1 MATAQVGV
9 VILGAGPAGL
19 VLGNLLLDRGID
31 CVILERRDR
40 GAVEGRAR
48 AGFLAAHSVR
58 VLTEHGLAA
67 GLLARGRT
75 HTSCLFRSDRG
86 EFTLDY
92 GKSGLGEPHTVYPQQ
107 ELVRDLIAE
116 YLRRGG
122 EIRFGAEAEEVT
134 EEAAEGRVRVR
145 VRGGADVTGRYAAG
159 CDGHRGTGRAALTA
173 RGTRT
178 ARWDHGVSWLAVLV
192 AAPPSLAAVGYA
204 LHERGFAGH
213 MARTATVT
221 RYYLQ
226 CPRGTDPADWSED
239 RIWTELATR
248 LRTAEFGPLRH
259 GPVLEKAVVDLRSD
273 VLESPGAG
281 RLWLAGDAAG
291 LISPSAAKG
300 ANLAVLQ
307 AELLA
312 LALEG
317 ALAHGDRTGLARYA
331 ADCLPRVWRAHEFSH
346 WMSGLLH
353 GPADPHGASTG
364 TGTDSGTGGGDQ
376 ARYGRALQYAR
387 LESLRTSRT
396 HQDFFAENYT
406 GI

>member
-19 VLGNLLLDRGID
+19 VLGNLLLERGID
-31 CVILERRDR
+31 CVILERRSR
-40 GAVEGRAR
+40 AAVEGRAR

-67 GLLARGRT
+67 GLLTRGKT
-75 HTSCLFRSDRG
+75 HTTCLFRSDRG

-92 GKSGLGEPHTVYPQQ
+92 GKLGQGEAHTVYPQQ
-107 ELVRDLIAE
+107 ELVRDLVAE

-122 EIRFGAEAEEVT
+122 EIRFGAEAAAV
-134 EEAAEGRVRVR
+134 AEGTVR
-145 VRGGADVTGRYAAG
+145 VRGGADVTGRYVAG

-173 RGTRT
+173 RGVRT
-178 ARWDHGVSWLAVLV
+178 ARRDHGVSWLAVLA
-192 AAPPSLAAVGYA
+192 AAPPSLEAVGYA

-239 RIWTELATR
+239 RIWDELVTR
-248 LRTAEFGPLRH
+248 MRTAEFGPLRE
-259 GPVLEKAVVDLRSD
+259 GAVLEKAVVDLRSD
-273 VLESPGAG
+273 VLAVPGAG

-307 AELLA
+307 AESLARALEAA
-312 LALEG
+312 LAQD
-317 ALAHGDRTGLARYA
+317 DRTGLARYA

-353 GPADPHGASTG
+353 GPVGAD
-364 TGTDSGTGGGDQ
+364 DE
-376 ARYGRALQYAR
+376 ARYTRELQYAR
-387 LESLRTSRT
+387 LESLRTSRA

>member
-19 VLGNLLLDRGID
+19 VLGNLLLERGID
-31 CVILERRDR
+31 CVILERRSR
-40 GAVEGRAR
+40 AAVEGRAR

-67 GLLARGRT
+67 GLLARGKT
-75 HTSCLFRSDRG
+75 HTTCLFRSDRG

-92 GKSGLGEPHTVYPQQ
+92 GKLGQGEAHTVYPQQ
-107 ELVRDLIAE
+107 ELVRDLVAE

-122 EIRFGAEAEEVT
+122 EIRFGAEAAEVT
-134 EEAAEGRVRVR
+134 GGTVRVP
-145 VRGGADVTGRYAAG
+145 GGADVTGRYVAG
-159 CDGHRGTGRAALTA
+159 CDGHRGSGRAALTA
-173 RGTRT
+173 RGVRT
-178 ARWDHGVSWLAVLV
+178 ARRDNGVSWLAVLV
-192 AAPPSLAAVGYA
+192 AAPPSLEAVGYA

-226 CPRGTDPADWSED
+226 CPRGTAPADWSED
-239 RIWTELATR
+239 RIWDELVTR
-248 LRTAEFGPLRH
+248 MRTAEFGPLRE
-259 GPVLEKAVVDLRSD
+259 GTVLEKAVVDLRSD
-273 VLESPGAG
+273 VLAVPGVG

-307 AELLA
+307 AESLARALETA
-312 LALEG
+312 LAQN
-317 ALAHGDRTGLARYA
+317 DRIGLARYA

-353 GPADPHGASTG
+353 GPAGPD
-364 TGTDSGTGGGDQ
+364 DDE
-376 ARYGRALQYAR
+376 ARYARQLQYAR
-387 LESLRTSRT
+387 LESLRTSRA

>member
-1 MATAQVGV
+1 MGKRFDSGARTETRTGV
-9 VILGAGPAGL
+9 VIVGAGPAGL

-31 CVILERRDR
+31 CVILERRGR
-40 GAVEGRAR
+40 EAVEGRAR

-58 VLTEHGLAA
+58 VLTRHGLAD
-67 GLLARGRT
+67 GLSARGWT
-75 HTSCLFRSDRG
+75 HQTCLFRSERG

-92 GKSGLGEPHTVYPQQ
+92 GALGRGEVHTVYPQQ
-107 ELVRDLIAE
+107 ELVRDLLAE

-122 EIRFGAEAEEVT
+122 DVRFDTEVEEIT
-134 EEAAEGRVRVR
+134 EDGRVRVAD
-145 VRGGADVTGRYAAG
+145 GAEVAGRFVAG
-159 CDGHRGTGRAALTA
+159 CDGHRGVARATMAA
-173 RGTRT
+173 HGTRT

-192 AAPPSLAAVGYA
+192 EAPPSLEAVGYA

-226 CPRGTDPADWSED
+226 CPRGTDPADWSAD
-239 RIWTELATR
+239 RIWTELANR
-248 LRTAEFGPLRH
+248 FRTDEFGVLKD

-273 VLESPGAG
+273 VLDSPGAG

-307 AELLA
+307 AERLA
-312 LALEG
+312 RALVS
-317 ALAHGDRTGLARYA
+317 ALTRDDESDLARYA

-353 GPADPHGASTG
+353 GPTAEDTEHTVDARV
-364 TGTDSGTGGGDQ
+364 
-376 ARYGRALQYAR
+376 RYGRALQYAR
-387 LESLRTSRT
+387 LDSLRTSRA

>member
-1 MATAQVGV
+1 MGKRVHTGTQVAV

-19 VLGNLLLDRGID
+19 VLGNLLLDRGVD
-31 CVILERRDR
+31 CVILERRGR
-40 GAVEGRAR
+40 AAVEGRAR

-58 VLTEHGLAA
+58 VLSGNGLGA
-67 GLLARGRT
+67 GVLARGRT
-75 HTSCLFRSDRG
+75 HQTCLFRSDRG

-92 GKSGLGEPHTVYPQQ
+92 GQLGQGETHTVYPQQ
-107 ELVRDLIAE
+107 ELVRDLVAE

-122 EIRFGAEAEEVT
+122 DLRFEAEAEEV
-134 EEAAEGRVRVR
+134 AEGRVRL
-145 VRGGADVTGRYAAG
+145 RGGAEVTGRYVAG
-159 CDGHRGTGRAALTA
+159 CDGHRGVARRALT
-173 RGTRT
+173 GQGVRT
-178 ARWDHGVSWLAVLV
+178 DRWDHQVSWLAVLV
-192 AAPPSLAAVGYA
+192 QAPPSLAAVGYA

-213 MARTATVT
+213 MARTESVT

-239 RIWTELATR
+239 RIWAELATR
-248 LRTAEFGPLRH
+248 MRTGEFGPLRE
-259 GPVLEKAVVDLRSD
+259 GAVLEKAVVDLRSD
-273 VLESPGAG
+273 VLETPGAG

-312 LALEG
+312 QALHA
-317 ALAHGDRTGLARYA
+317 ALARGDESGLARYA

-353 GPADPHGASTG
+353 GPAVDGAA
-364 TGTDSGTGGGDQ
+364 

-387 LESLRTSRT
+387 LDSLRTSRT

>member
-1 MATAQVGV
+1 MGKRFDSGARTGVRTGV
-9 VILGAGPAGL
+9 VIVGAGPAGL

-31 CVILERRDR
+31 CVILERRGR
-40 GAVEGRAR
+40 EAVEGRAR

-58 VLTEHGLAA
+58 VLTQHGLAD
-67 GLLARGRT
+67 GMLAKGHTHRT
-75 HTSCLFRSDRG
+75 CLFRSEQG

-92 GKSGLGEPHTVYPQQ
+92 GELGRGEVHTVYPQQ
-107 ELVRDLIAE
+107 ELVRDLLAE

-122 EIRFGAEAEEVT
+122 EIRFDTEVEEIS
-134 EEAAEGRVRVR
+134 EGGRVRTSDGTDFVGCY
-145 VRGGADVTGRYAAG
+145 VAG
-159 CDGHRGTGRAALTA
+159 CDGHRGVARATMTA
-173 RGTRT
+173 HGTRT

-192 AAPPSLAAVGYA
+192 EAPPSMEAVGYA

-239 RIWTELATR
+239 RIWAELETR
-248 LRTAEFGPLRH
+248 FRVDEFGQLKD

-273 VLESPGAG
+273 VLDTPGEG

-307 AELLA
+307 AERLAQALVLA
-312 LALEG
+312 LKHADES
-317 ALAHGDRTGLARYA
+317 DLARYA
-331 ADCLPRVWRAHEFSH
+331 SDCLPRVWRAHEFSH

-353 GPADPHGASTG
+353 GPSAEDAENTVEAH
-364 TGTDSGTGGGDQ
+364 

-387 LESLRTSRT
+387 LDSLRTSRT

>member
-1 MATAQVGV
+1 MAEAQAGV
-9 VILGAGPAGL
+9 VIVGAGPAGL
-19 VLGNLLLDRGID
+19 VLGNLLLDHGVD
-31 CVILERRDR
+31 CVILERRSR
-40 GAVEGRAR
+40 AAVEGRAR

-58 VLTEHGLAA
+58 VLTDNGLAA

-75 HTSCLFRSDRG
+75 HTTCQFRSERG

-92 GKSGLGEPHTVYPQQ
+92 ARLGRGEVHTVYPQQ
-107 ELVRDLIAE
+107 ELVRDLVAE
-116 YLRRGG
+116 FLRRGG
-122 EIRFGAEAEEVT
+122 DLRFGT
-134 EEAAEGRVRVR
+134 EAADVTDGRVRVR
-145 VRGGADVTGRYAAG
+145 DGADVTGRYVAG
-159 CDGHRGTGRAALTA
+159 CDGHRGVGRTALTA
-173 RGTRT
+173 HGVRT
-178 ARWDHGVSWLAVLV
+178 ARWDHGVSWLAVLA
-192 AAPPSLAAVGYA
+192 AAPPSLAATGYA

-226 CPRGTDPADWSED
+226 CPRGTAPADWSEH
-239 RIWTELATR
+239 RIWAELATR
-248 LRTAEFGPLRH
+248 MRTAEFGPLRE
-259 GPVLEKAVVDLRSD
+259 GAVLERTVVDLRSD
-273 VLESPGAG
+273 VLESPGTG

-307 AELLA
+307 AESLARAFAAALLR
-312 LALEG
+312 
-317 ALAHGDRTGLARYA
+317 GDESGLARYA

-353 GPADPHGASTG
+353 GPAAAGA
-364 TGTDSGTGGGDQ
+364 GDGDRDE

-387 LESLRTSRT
+387 LESLRTSRR

>member
-1 MATAQVGV
+1 MGKRFDLGVQSGV
-9 VILGAGPAGL
+9 VIVGAGPAGL
-19 VLGNLLLDRGID
+19 VLGNLLLDQGID
-31 CVILERRDR
+31 CVILERRER
-40 GAVEGRAR
+40 AAVEGRAR

-58 VLTEHGLAA
+58 VLTEHGLGA
-67 GLLARGRT
+67 GVLARGRT
-75 HTSCLFRSDRG
+75 HGTCLFRSEHG

-92 GKSGLGEPHTVYPQQ
+92 GQLGQGEVHTVYPQQ
-107 ELVRDLIAE
+107 ELVRDLLAE

-122 EIRFGAEAEEVT
+122 EIRFGAQVVEVDEAEEAEEVP
-134 EEAAEGRVRVR
+134 EGRVRVR
-145 VRGGADVTGRYAAG
+145 VRGGADVTGRYVAG
-159 CDGHRGTGRAALTA
+159 CDGHRGAARAAFAA
-173 RGTRT
+173 RGART
-178 ARWDHGVSWLAVLV
+178 ARWDHGVTWLAVLV
-192 AAPPSLAAVGYA
+192 QAPPSLSAVGYA

-213 MARTATVT
+213 MARTQSVT

-226 CPRGTDPADWSED
+226 CPRGTEPADWSED

-248 LRTAEFGPLRH
+248 LRTAEFGPLRQ

-307 AELLA
+307 AERLA
-312 LALEG
+312 RAFTDALTR
-317 ALAHGDRTGLARYA
+317 GDGSGLARYA
-331 ADCLPRVWRAHEFSH
+331 SDCLPRVWRAHEFSH

-353 GPADPHGASTG
+353 GPAADDGE
-364 TGTDSGTGGGDQ
+364 

>member
-1 MATAQVGV
+1 MKKRFHSGEQVAV

-19 VLGNLLLDRGID
+19 VLGNLLLDRGVD
-31 CVILERRDR
+31 CVILERRSR
-40 GAVEGRAR
+40 AAVEGRAR

-58 VLTEHGLAA
+58 VLADHGLAA
-67 GLLARGRT
+67 GVRARGRT
-75 HTSCLFRSDRG
+75 HRTCLFRSDRG

-92 GKSGLGEPHTVYPQQ
+92 GKLGQGEVHTVYPQQ
-107 ELVRDLIAE
+107 ELVRDLVAE

-122 EIRFGAEAEEVT
+122 DLRFEAEAEEIVR
-134 EEAAEGRVRVR
+134 GRVR
-145 VRGGADVTGRYAAG
+145 VRGGAEVTGRYVAG
-159 CDGHRGTGRAALTA
+159 CDGHRGVARRALTA
-173 RGTRT
+173 RGTRVD
-178 ARWDHGVSWLAVLV
+178 RWDHGVSWLAVLV
-192 AAPPSLAAVGYA
+192 EAPPSMAAVGYA

-213 MARTATVT
+213 MARTESVT

-226 CPRGTDPADWSED
+226 CPRGTDSADWSED
-239 RIWTELATR
+239 RVWSELATR
-248 LRTAEFGPLRH
+248 MRTGEFGPLKQ

-273 VLESPGAG
+273 VLERPGAG
-281 RLWLAGDAAG
+281 QLWLAGDAAG

-312 LALEG
+312 EALHR
-317 ALAHGDRTGLARYA
+317 ALTTGDDSGFARYTA
-331 ADCLPRVWRAHEFSH
+331 SCLPRVWRAHEFSH

-353 GPADPHGASTG
+353 GPAGDGAEAG
-364 TGTDSGTGGGDQ
+364 
-376 ARYGRALQYAR
+376 YGRALQYAR
-387 LESLRTSRT
+387 LDSLRDSRA

>member
-1 MATAQVGV
+1 MGKRFDTGEQFGV
-9 VILGAGPAGL
+9 VIVGAGPAGL
-19 VLGNLLLDRGID
+19 VLGNLLLDRGVD

-40 GAVEGRAR
+40 EAVEGRAR

-58 VLTEHGLAA
+58 VLTENGLAA
-67 GLLARGRT
+67 GVRARGREHGT
-75 HTSCLFRSDRG
+75 CLFRSGQG

-92 GKSGLGEPHTVYPQQ
+92 GRLGRGEVHTVYPQQ
-107 ELVRDLIAE
+107 ELVRDLVAE

-122 EIRFGAEAEEVT
+122 ELRFGVEAEEI
-134 EEAAEGRVRVR
+134 AEGRVRVR
-145 VRGGADVTGRYAAG
+145 GAADVTGRYVAG
-159 CDGHRGTGRAALTA
+159 CDGHRGVARRALTA
-173 RGTRT
+173 QGVPT
-178 ARWDHGVSWLAVLV
+178 ARRDHGVSWLAVLA
-192 AAPPSLAAVGYA
+192 AAPPSLSAVGYA

-213 MARTATVT
+213 MARTRTVT

-226 CPRGTDPADWSED
+226 CPRGTDPADWDED
-239 RIWTELATR
+239 RIWAELATR
-248 LRTAEFGPLRH
+248 MRTAEFGPLTSGR
-259 GPVLEKAVVDLRSD
+259 VLERAVVDLRSD
-273 VLESPGAG
+273 VLQSPGAG

-307 AELLA
+307 AERLA
-312 LALEG
+312 RAFEEALVRGDEG
-317 ALAHGDRTGLARYA
+317 GLERYA

-353 GPADPHGASTG
+353 GPA
-364 TGTDSGTGGGDQ
+364 GDDAE

-387 LESLRTSRT
+387 LESLRTSRA
-396 HQDFFAENYT
+396 HQDHFAENYT

>member
-1 MATAQVGV
+1 MATAQVDA

-40 GAVEGRAR
+40 AAVEGRAR
-48 AGFLAAHSVR
+48 AGFLAPHSVR

-67 GLLARGRT
+67 GLLARGTT
-75 HTSCLFRSDRG
+75 HTTCLFRSESG

-107 ELVRDLIAE
+107 ELVRDLVAE

-122 EIRFGAEAEEVT
+122 EIRFGAEAEQV
-134 EEAAEGRVRVR
+134 AEGRVR
-145 VRGGADVTGRYAAG
+145 VRGGADVTGRYVAG

-173 RGTRT
+173 RGIRT

-192 AAPPSLAAVGYA
+192 AAPPSLEAVGYA

-226 CPRGTDPADWSED
+226 CPRGTAPADWSQD

-248 LRTAEFGPLRH
+248 LRAAEFGPLRD
-259 GPVLEKAVVDLRSD
+259 GTVLEKAVVDLRSD

-300 ANLAVLQ
+300 ANLAILQ

-312 LALEG
+312 RALEE
-317 ALAHGDRTGLARYA
+317 ALAHGDGTGLARYA

-353 GPADPHGASTG
+353 GPAGADGTG
-364 TGTDSGTGGGDQ
+364 TGTGDADE
-376 ARYGRALQYAR
+376 ARYARALQYAR

>member
-1 MATAQVGV
+1 MGKRFYTGTQAGV

-19 VLGNLLLDRGID
+19 VLGNLLLDRGVD
-31 CVILERRDR
+31 CVILERRSR
-40 GAVEGRAR
+40 AAVEGRAR

-58 VLTEHGLAA
+58 ILAENGLGAGVLG
-67 GLLARGRT
+67 RGRT
-75 HTSCLFRSDRG
+75 HGTCLFRSDRG

-92 GKSGLGEPHTVYPQQ
+92 GRLGRGEVHTVYPQQ
-107 ELVRDLIAE
+107 ELVRDLVAE

-122 EIRFGAEAEEVT
+122 DLRFETEAEDVS
-134 EEAAEGRVRVR
+134 EGRVR
-145 VRGGADVTGRYAAG
+145 VRGGADVTGRYVAG
-159 CDGHRGTGRAALTA
+159 CDGHRGVARRALAA
-173 RGTRT
+173 RGVS
-178 ARWDHGVSWLAVLV
+178 ADRWDHGVSWLAVLV
-192 AAPPSLAAVGYA
+192 QAPPSLAAVGYA

-213 MARTATVT
+213 MARTASVT

-226 CPRGTDPADWSED
+226 CPRGTDSADWSEE
-239 RIWTELATR
+239 RIWAELATR
-248 LRTAEFGPLRH
+248 MRTAEFGPLH
-259 GPVLEKAVVDLRSD
+259 EGAVLEKAVVDLRSD

-312 LALEG
+312 RALHG
-317 ALAHGDRTGLARYA
+317 ALAHGDENGLARYA

-353 GPADPHGASTG
+353 GPAD
-364 TGTDSGTGGGDQ
+364 DSAE

-396 HQDFFAENYT
+396 HQDLFAENYT

>member
-1 MATAQVGV
+1 MAKRFDSGARTGV
-9 VILGAGPAGL
+9 VIVGAGPAGL
-19 VLGNLLLDRGID
+19 VLGNLLLAQGID

-40 GAVEGRAR
+40 EAVEGRAR

-67 GLLARGRT
+67 GLLARGRPHGT
-75 HTSCLFRSDRG
+75 CLFRSEQG

-92 GKSGLGEPHTVYPQQ
+92 GKLGQGEVHTVYPQQ
-107 ELVRDLIAE
+107 ELVRDLLAE

-122 EIRFGAEAEEVT
+122 EVRFGAEVEEI
-134 EEAAEGRVRVR
+134 AEGRVRVR
-145 VRGGADVTGRYAAG
+145 GAEDVTGRYVAG
-159 CDGHRGTGRAALTA
+159 CDGHRGVGRRALTA
-173 RGTRT
+173 HGIGT
-178 ARWDHGVSWLAVLV
+178 ARWDHGVTWLAVLV
-192 AAPPSLAAVGYA
+192 EAPPSLAAVGYA
-204 LHERGFAGH
+204 LHDRGFAGH
-213 MARTATVT
+213 MARTETVT

-226 CPRGTDPADWSED
+226 CPRGTDPANWDED
-239 RIWTELATR
+239 RVWAELAQR
-248 LRTAEFGPLRH
+248 LRTDEFGPLKR
-259 GPVLEKAVVDLRSD
+259 GPVLEKTVVDLRSD
-273 VLESPGAG
+273 VLDSPGTG

-307 AELLA
+307 AERLA
-312 LALEG
+312 EAFVAALTR
-317 ALAHGDRTGLARYA
+317 GDETDFARYA
-331 ADCLPRVWRAHEFSH
+331 SYCLPRVWRAHEFSH

-353 GPADPHGASTG
+353 GPSADDPE
-364 TGTDSGTGGGDQ
+364 

-387 LESLRTSRT
+387 LDSLRTSRA

>member
-19 VLGNLLLDRGID
+19 VLGNLLLERGID
-31 CVILERRDR
+31 CVILERRSR
-40 GAVEGRAR
+40 AAVEGRAR

-67 GLLARGRT
+67 GLMARGKT
-75 HTSCLFRSDRG
+75 HTTCLFRSDRG

-92 GKSGLGEPHTVYPQQ
+92 GKLGQGEAHTVYPQQ
-107 ELVRDLIAE
+107 ELVRDLVAE

-122 EIRFGAEAEEVT
+122 EIRFGAEAAAVT
-134 EEAAEGRVRVR
+134 EGTVR
-145 VRGGADVTGRYAAG
+145 VRGGADVTGRYVAG

-173 RGTRT
+173 RGVRT
-178 ARWDHGVSWLAVLV
+178 ARRDHGVSWLAVLA
-192 AAPPSLAAVGYA
+192 AAPPSLEAVGYA

-239 RIWTELATR
+239 RIWDELVTR
-248 LRTAEFGPLRH
+248 MRAAEFGPLRE
-259 GPVLEKAVVDLRSD
+259 GAVLEKTVVDLRSD
-273 VLESPGAG
+273 VLAVPGAG

-307 AELLA
+307 AESLARALEAA
-312 LALEG
+312 LAQD
-317 ALAHGDRTGLARYA
+317 DRTGLARYA

-353 GPADPHGASTG
+353 GPVGAD
-364 TGTDSGTGGGDQ
+364 DE
-376 ARYGRALQYAR
+376 ARYTRELQYAR
-387 LESLRTSRT
+387 LESLRTSRA

>member
-1 MATAQVGV
+1 MGKRFDSGARTGV
-9 VILGAGPAGL
+9 VIVGAGPAGL
-19 VLGNLLLDRGID
+19 VLGNLLLDQGID
-31 CVILERRDR
+31 CVILERRGR
-40 GAVEGRAR
+40 EAVEGRAR

-58 VLTEHGLAA
+58 VLTRHGLAD
-67 GLLARGRT
+67 GLLARGHTHRT
-75 HTSCLFRSDRG
+75 CLFRSDRG

-92 GKSGLGEPHTVYPQQ
+92 GALGRGDVHTVYPQQ
-107 ELVRDLIAE
+107 ELVRDLLAA

-122 EIRFGAEAEEVT
+122 AIRFDTEAEEISG
-134 EEAAEGRVRVR
+134 GRVRTSD
-145 VRGGADVTGRYAAG
+145 GTDVAGHYVAG
-159 CDGHRGTGRAALTA
+159 CDGHRGVARATMAA
-173 RGTRT
+173 HGTRT
-178 ARWDHGVSWLAVLV
+178 ARWDHGVSWLAVL
-192 AAPPSLAAVGYA
+192 AEAPPSMEAVGYA
-204 LHERGFAGH
+204 LHTRGFAGH

-239 RIWTELATR
+239 RIWTELGIR
-248 LRTAEFGPLRH
+248 LRVDEFGQLKD

-273 VLESPGAG
+273 VLDSPGEG

-307 AELLA
+307 AERLA
-312 LALEG
+312 QAMAAALK
-317 ALAHGDRTGLARYA
+317 HGNGNDLDRYA

-353 GPADPHGASTG
+353 GPSAEDAEHPVEAH
-364 TGTDSGTGGGDQ
+364 

-387 LESLRTSRT
+387 LDSLRTSRA

>member
-19 VLGNLLLDRGID
+19 VLGNLLLERGID
-31 CVILERRDR
+31 CVILERRSR
-40 GAVEGRAR
+40 AAVEGRAR

-67 GLLARGRT
+67 GLMARGKT
-75 HTSCLFRSDRG
+75 HTTCLFRSDRG

-92 GKSGLGEPHTVYPQQ
+92 GKLGQGEAHTVYPQQ
-107 ELVRDLIAE
+107 ELVRDLVAE

-122 EIRFGAEAEEVT
+122 EIRFGAEAAAVT
-134 EEAAEGRVRVR
+134 EGTVR
-145 VRGGADVTGRYAAG
+145 VRGDADVTGRYVAG

-173 RGTRT
+173 RGVRT
-178 ARWDHGVSWLAVLV
+178 ARRDHGVSWLAVLA
-192 AAPPSLAAVGYA
+192 AAPPSLEAVGYA

-239 RIWTELATR
+239 RIWDELVTR
-248 LRTAEFGPLRH
+248 MRAAEFGPLRE
-259 GPVLEKAVVDLRSD
+259 GAVLEKTLVDLRSD
-273 VLESPGAG
+273 VLAVPGAG

-307 AELLA
+307 AESLARALEAA
-312 LALEG
+312 LAQD
-317 ALAHGDRTGLARYA
+317 DRTGLARYA

-353 GPADPHGASTG
+353 GPVGAD
-364 TGTDSGTGGGDQ
+364 DE
-376 ARYGRALQYAR
+376 ARYTRELQYAR
-387 LESLRTSRT
+387 LESLRTSRA

>member
-1 MATAQVGV
+1 MGKRFDLGELVGV
-9 VILGAGPAGL
+9 VIVGAGPAGL
-19 VLGNLLLDRGID
+19 VLGNLLLDRGVD
-31 CVILERRDR
+31 CVILERRAR
-40 GAVEGRAR
+40 EAVEGRAR

-58 VLTEHGLAA
+58 VLTENGLAN
-67 GLLARGRT
+67 GLRARGRT
-75 HTSCLFRSDRG
+75 HATCLFRSDRG

-92 GKSGLGEPHTVYPQQ
+92 GRLGRGEVHTVYPQQ
-107 ELVRDLIAE
+107 DLVRDLVAE

-122 EIRFGAEAEEVT
+122 ELRFGQEVEEIS
-134 EEAAEGRVRVR
+134 EGRVRVR
-145 VRGGADVTGRYAAG
+145 GGHDVTARYVAG
-159 CDGHRGTGRAALTA
+159 CDGHRGVARRTLTA

-178 ARWDHGVSWLAVLV
+178 SRWDHGVSWLAVL
-192 AAPPSLAAVGYA
+192 AEAPPSMTAVGYA

-213 MARTATVT
+213 MARTANIT

-226 CPRGTDPADWSED
+226 CPRGTDPAEWSDD

-248 LRTAEFGPLRH
+248 MRTAEFGTLRQ

-312 LALEG
+312 RALTR
-317 ALAHGDRTGLARYA
+317 ALTRGDESGLARYA
-331 ADCLPRVWRAHEFSH
+331 ADALPRVWRAHEFSH

-353 GPADPHGASTG
+353 GPADDGAE
-364 TGTDSGTGGGDQ
+364 

>member
-9 VILGAGPAGL
+9 VIVGAGPAGL

-40 GAVEGRAR
+40 AAVEGRAR

-58 VLTEHGLAA
+58 VLTEHGLSA
-67 GLLARGRT
+67 GLLARGKT
-75 HTSCLFRSDRG
+75 HTTCLFRSDRG

-122 EIRFGAEAEEVT
+122 EIRFGAEAEEVAG
-134 EEAAEGRVRVR
+134 EAAGEAAEGRVR
-145 VRGGADVTGRYAAG
+145 VRGGADVTGRYVAG
-159 CDGHRGTGRAALTA
+159 CDGHRGIGRAALTA
-173 RGTRT
+173 HGTRT
-178 ARWDHGVSWLAVLV
+178 ARRDHGVSWLAVLV
-192 AAPPSLAAVGYA
+192 AAPPSLEAVGYA

-213 MARTATVT
+213 MARTAAVT

-226 CPRGTDPADWSED
+226 CPRGTAPADWSED

-259 GPVLEKAVVDLRSD
+259 GAVLEKAVVDLRSD

-300 ANLAVLQ
+300 ANLAILQ

-312 LALEG
+312 RALEG
-317 ALAHGDRTGLARYA
+317 ALAHGDGTGLARYA

-353 GPADPHGASTG
+353 GPAGEEDE
-364 TGTDSGTGGGDQ
+364 

>member
-1 MATAQVGV
+1 MGKRFDSGARTGV
-9 VILGAGPAGL
+9 VIVGAGPAGL
-19 VLGNLLLDRGID
+19 VLGNLLLDQGID
-31 CVILERRDR
+31 CVILERRGR
-40 GAVEGRAR
+40 EAVEGRAR

-58 VLTEHGLAA
+58 VLTRHGLAD
-67 GLLARGRT
+67 GLLARGHTHRT
-75 HTSCLFRSDRG
+75 CLFRSDRG

-92 GKSGLGEPHTVYPQQ
+92 GALGRGDVHTVYPQQ
-107 ELVRDLIAE
+107 ELVRDLLAA

-122 EIRFGAEAEEVT
+122 AIRFDTEAEEISG
-134 EEAAEGRVRVR
+134 GRVRTSD
-145 VRGGADVTGRYAAG
+145 GTDVAGHYVAG
-159 CDGHRGTGRAALTA
+159 CDGHRGVARATMAA
-173 RGTRT
+173 HGTRT
-178 ARWDHGVSWLAVLV
+178 ARWDHGVSWLAVL
-192 AAPPSLAAVGYA
+192 AEAPPSMEAVGYA
-204 LHERGFAGH
+204 LHTRGFAGH

-239 RIWTELATR
+239 RIWTELGIR
-248 LRTAEFGPLRH
+248 LRVDEFGQLKD

-273 VLESPGAG
+273 VLDSPGEG

-307 AELLA
+307 AERLA
-312 LALEG
+312 QAMAAALK
-317 ALAHGDRTGLARYA
+317 HGNGNDLDRYV

-353 GPADPHGASTG
+353 GPSAEDTEHPVEAH
-364 TGTDSGTGGGDQ
+364 

-387 LESLRTSRT
+387 LDSLRTSRA

>member
-1 MATAQVGV
+1 MGKRFDSGARTGV
-9 VILGAGPAGL
+9 VIVGAGPAGL
-19 VLGNLLLDRGID
+19 VLGNLLLDQGID
-31 CVILERRDR
+31 CVILERRGR
-40 GAVEGRAR
+40 EAVEGRAR

-58 VLTEHGLAA
+58 VLTRHGLAD
-67 GLLARGRT
+67 GLLAKGHTHRT
-75 HTSCLFRSDRG
+75 CLFRSEQG

-92 GKSGLGEPHTVYPQQ
+92 GELGRGEVHTVYPQQ
-107 ELVRDLIAE
+107 ELVRDLLAE

-122 EIRFGAEAEEVT
+122 EIRFDTEAEEIS
-134 EEAAEGRVRVR
+134 EGGRVRTSD
-145 VRGGADVTGRYAAG
+145 GTDITGRYVAG
-159 CDGHRGTGRAALTA
+159 CDGHRGVARATMTA
-173 RGTRT
+173 HGTRT

-192 AAPPSLAAVGYA
+192 EAPPSMEAVGYA

-226 CPRGTDPADWSED
+226 CPRGTDPADWNED
-239 RIWTELATR
+239 RVWTELATR
-248 LRTAEFGPLRH
+248 LRVDEFGQLKD

-273 VLESPGAG
+273 VLDTPGTG
-281 RLWLAGDAAG
+281 HLWLAGDAAG

-307 AELLA
+307 AERLARALTLA
-312 LALEG
+312 LKHADDSDL
-317 ALAHGDRTGLARYA
+317 DRYA

-353 GPADPHGASTG
+353 GPSAEDADHTVEAH
-364 TGTDSGTGGGDQ
+364 

-387 LESLRTSRT
+387 LDSLRTSRT

>member
-1 MATAQVGV
+1 MTTAQVGV

-40 GAVEGRAR
+40 AAVEGRAR

-67 GLLARGRT
+67 GLLARGKT
-75 HTSCLFRSDRG
+75 HTTCLFRSDRG

-92 GKSGLGEPHTVYPQQ
+92 GKLGLGEPHTVYPQQ

-122 EIRFGAEAEEVT
+122 EIRFGAEAAEVA
-134 EEAAEGRVRVR
+134 EEAPAARVRVR
-145 VRGGADVTGRYAAG
+145 VHGGADVTGRYVAG
-159 CDGHRGTGRAALTA
+159 CDGHRGTGRPALTA

-178 ARWDHGVSWLAVLV
+178 ARRDHGVSWLAVLV
-192 AAPPSLAAVGYA
+192 AAPPSLEAVGYA

-213 MARTATVT
+213 MARTDTVT

-226 CPRGTDPADWSED
+226 CPRGTAPADWSED

-248 LRTAEFGPLRH
+248 LRTAEFGPLRD

-273 VLESPGAG
+273 VLESPGTG

-312 LALEG
+312 RALET
-317 ALAHGDRTGLARYA
+317 ALAHGDATGLARYA
-331 ADCLPRVWRAHEFSH
+331 ADCLPHVWRAHEFSH

-353 GPADPHGASTG
+353 GPAGQD
-364 TGTDSGTGGGDQ
+364 DE

-387 LESLRTSRT
+387 LESLRTSRA

>member
-1 MATAQVGV
+1 MRKRFDLREQVGV
-9 VILGAGPAGL
+9 VIVGAGPAGL
-19 VLGNLLLDRGID
+19 VLGNLLLDRRID
-31 CVILERRDR
+31 CVILERRGR
-40 GAVEGRAR
+40 KAVEGRAR

-58 VLTEHGLAA
+58 VLTEHGL
-67 GLLARGRT
+67 GTGVRERGKRHST
-75 HTSCLFRSDRG
+75 CLFRSDQG

-92 GKSGLGEPHTVYPQQ
+92 GRLGRREVHTVHPQQ
-107 ELVRDLIAE
+107 ELVRDLMAE

-122 EIRFGAEAEEVT
+122 ELRFGAEAEEIH
-134 EEAAEGRVRVR
+134 EDGRVR
-145 VRGGADVTGRYAAG
+145 VRGGEDVRGRYVAG
-159 CDGHRGTGRAALTA
+159 CDGHRGSARAAQAA
-173 RGTRT
+173 RGVRT
-178 ARWDHGVSWLAVLV
+178 ARRDHRVSWLAMLV

-213 MARTATVT
+213 MARTDTVT

-226 CPRGTDPADWSED
+226 CPRGTDPADWSEE
-239 RIWTELATR
+239 RIWAELATR
-248 LRTAEFGPLRH
+248 MRTGEFGPLRQ
-259 GPVLEKAVVDLRSD
+259 GAVLEKTVVDLRSD
-273 VLESPGAG
+273 VLESPGAD

-312 LALEG
+312 LALES
-317 ALAHGDRTGLARYA
+317 ALAHGDDKGLDRYA

-353 GPADPHGASTG
+353 GPSGDGAE
-364 TGTDSGTGGGDQ
+364 
-376 ARYGRALQYAR
+376 ARYGRALQHAR
-387 LESLRTSRT
+387 LESLRTSRA

>member
-1 MATAQVGV
+1 MGKRFDPGAQVGV
-9 VILGAGPAGL
+9 VIVGAGPAGL
-19 VLGNLLLDRGID
+19 VLGNLLLDRGVD
-31 CVILERRDR
+31 CVILERRGR
-40 GAVEGRAR
+40 AAVEGRAR

-58 VLTEHGLAA
+58 VLTEHGLGA
-67 GLLARGRT
+67 GVSARGRAHGT
-75 HTSCLFRSDRG
+75 CLFRSERG

-92 GKSGLGEPHTVYPQQ
+92 GRLGRGEVHTVHPQQ

-122 EIRFGAEAEEVT
+122 ELRFEAEV
-134 EEAAEGRVRVR
+134 EEIAEGRVRVR
-145 VRGGADVTGRYAAG
+145 GGEDVTGRYVAG
-159 CDGHRGTGRAALTA
+159 CDGHRGVARAALTA
-173 RGTRT
+173 RGVRT
-178 ARWDHGVSWLAVLV
+178 ARRDHGVSWLAVLA
-192 AAPPSLAAVGYA
+192 AAPPSMAAVGYA

-213 MARTATVT
+213 MARTESVT

-226 CPRGTDPADWSED
+226 CPRGTDPADWSEE
-239 RIWTELATR
+239 RIWAELATR
-248 LRTAEFGPLRH
+248 MRTADFGPLRE
-259 GPVLEKAVVDLRSD
+259 GDVIEKAVVDLRSD
-273 VLESPGAG
+273 VLQTPGAG

-307 AELLA
+307 AERLA
-312 LALEG
+312 LALER
-317 ALAHGDRTGLARYA
+317 ALAGDEDGLAGYA
-331 ADCLPRVWRAHEFSH
+331 AECLPRVWRAHEFSH

-353 GPADPHGASTG
+353 GPA
-364 TGTDSGTGGGDQ
+364 GDDAE

-387 LESLRTSRT
+387 LDSLRTSRT

>member
-1 MATAQVGV
+1 MGKRFDPGAQVGV
-9 VILGAGPAGL
+9 VIVGAGPAGL
-19 VLGNLLLDRGID
+19 VLGNLLLDRGVD
-31 CVILERRDR
+31 CVILERRGR
-40 GAVEGRAR
+40 EAVEGRAR

-58 VLTEHGLAA
+58 VLTENGLGA
-67 GLLARGRT
+67 GVQARGRAHGT
-75 HTSCLFRSDRG
+75 CLFRGDRG

-92 GKSGLGEPHTVYPQQ
+92 GRLGRGEEHTVYPQQ
-107 ELVRDLIAE
+107 ELVRDLVAE

-122 EIRFGAEAEEVT
+122 ELRFEAEAEEIS
-134 EEAAEGRVRVR
+134 GGRVR
-145 VRGGADVTGRYAAG
+145 VRGGEEVTGRYVAG
-159 CDGHRGTGRAALTA
+159 CDGPRGVARRALAA

-213 MARTATVT
+213 MARTESVT

-226 CPRGTDPADWSED
+226 CPRRTDPSAWSEE
-239 RIWTELATR
+239 RIWAELATR
-248 LRTAEFGPLRH
+248 MRTAEFGPLH
-259 GPVLEKAVVDLRSD
+259 EGAVLERAVVDLRSD
-273 VLESPGAG
+273 VLDTPGAG

-312 LALEG
+312 RALDG
-317 ALAHGDRTGLARYA
+317 ALARGDERDLARYA

-353 GPADPHGASTG
+353 GPAEDDGAE
-364 TGTDSGTGGGDQ
+364 

-387 LESLRTSRT
+387 LESLRTSRS

>member
-1 MATAQVGV
+1 MGKRFDSGARTGV
-9 VILGAGPAGL
+9 VIVGAGPAGL
-19 VLGNLLLDRGID
+19 VLGNLLLDQGID
-31 CVILERRDR
+31 CVILERRGR
-40 GAVEGRAR
+40 EAVEGRAR

-58 VLTEHGLAA
+58 VLAQHGLDT

-75 HTSCLFRSDRG
+75 HRTCLFRSEQG

-92 GKSGLGEPHTVYPQQ
+92 GELGRGEVHTVYPQQ
-107 ELVRDLIAE
+107 ELVRDLLAE

-122 EIRFGAEAEEVT
+122 EIRFGAEVEEIS
-134 EEAAEGRVRVR
+134 EGRVRTR
-145 VRGGADVTGRYAAG
+145 DGSEITGRYVAG
-159 CDGHRGTGRAALTA
+159 CDGHRGAARATLAA
-173 RGTRT
+173 QGTRT
-178 ARWDHGVSWLAVLV
+178 ARWDHGVTWLAVL
-192 AAPPSLAAVGYA
+192 AEAPPSLAAVGYA
-204 LHERGFAGH
+204 LHARGFAGH

-239 RIWTELATR
+239 RIWTELEMR
-248 LRTAEFGPLRH
+248 LRTAEFGALKQ
-259 GPVLEKAVVDLRSD
+259 GPVLEKTVVDLRSD
-273 VLESPGAG
+273 VLDSPGAG

-307 AELLA
+307 AERLA
-312 LALEG
+312 QALTS
-317 ALAHGDRTGLARYA
+317 ALTRDDESDLARYA

-346 WMSGLLH
+346 WMSTLLH
-353 GPADPHGASTG
+353 GPTAEDAE
-364 TGTDSGTGGGDQ
+364 

-387 LESLRTSRT
+387 LDSLRTSRT